1 MTMSSFWSW
10 FVITLVVLNIGGCAW
25 LLWWTAK
32 RAPGDP
38 APEQTSH
45 YWDGDITEYNKPLPK
60 WWINMFWLTIVFS
73 IAYLLWYPG
82 LGNFAGFGGWTSAGQ
97 HDADVAAAEARLAPV
112 FARFEGRAIDD
123 LAGEPDAVAL
133 GRSVFANNCATCHG
147 SDARGARG
155 FPSLADN
162 VWNWGGAP
170 DQVLTS
176 ILAGREGVMPPMG
189 AMFGSEEAITEMVRY
204 VQALSAGPEAQLP
217 ELGGAGFMVCAACHG
232 MDGKGNAAL
241 GAPNLT
247 DGIWTYGG
255 DFDSIR
261 HSIVHGRYGQM
272 PAHGPLIGETRA
284 RLAGAWLWS
293 LSHQGEPAR

>member
-1 MTMSSFWSW
+1 MSSFWSW
-10 FVITLVVLNIGGCAW
+10 FVITLVVLNIAGCAW

-32 RAPGDP
+32 RRPGDP

-45 YWDGDITEYNKPLPK
+45 YWDGDITEYNKPLPR
-60 WWINMFWLTIVFS
+60 WWINLFWLTIVFS

-82 LGNFAGFGGWTSAGQ
+82 LGNFAGFGGWSSASQ
-97 HDADVAAAEARLAPV
+97 HAVDVAAAETRLAPV

-176 ILAGREGVMPPMG
+176 ILAGREGVMPPLG
-189 AMFGSEEAITEMVRY
+189 ATFSSEEAITEMVRY
-204 VQALSAGPEAQLP
+204 VQALSAGPETKLP

-241 GAPNLT
+241 GGPDLT
-247 DGIWTYGG
+247 NGIWTYGG

-261 HSIVHGRYGQM
+261 HSIVDGRYGQM

-293 LSHQGEPAR
+293 LNNQREPAP